1 MPTLD
6 SPSAWLVAVAVTV
19 GACGQPTSPPTPI
32 PTLLGAHVYDLPGAL
47 PDGDR
52 QVVAE
57 LFFAEPPQCS
67 DTDFQAYGLYID
79 ADPTAPVPTGTSVE
93 GLEGLGVDLRLNA
106 RCNEDGEL
114 FSPAGDVTVYRD
126 EEEEHWV
133 LAIAVPGRRLPS
145 SFGWIGFAQHDDF
158 MLRVP
163 EPPGYAVW
171 APYEGQGS

>member
-1 MPTLD
+1 MAIARSSRSCSSPSRRSARTPTFRPMASISMPTRPRPFPPARVS
-6 SPSAWLVAVAVTV
+6 SPSR
-19 GACGQPTSPPTPI
+19 PS
-32 PTLLGAHVYDLPGAL
+32 TL
-47 PDGDR
+47 
-52 QVVAE
+52 
-57 LFFAEPPQCS
+57 
-67 DTDFQAYGLYID
+67 
-79 ADPTAPVPTGTSVE
+79 APVPTGTSVE